1 VNEVS
6 VRNVN
11 DPLLT
16 GQGDIGTILPSPFG
30 DGHYSVTLLY

>member
-11 DPLLT
+11 DPVPS
-16 GQGDIGTILPSPFG
+16 GQGDIGTILLSPFG
-30 DGHYSVTLLY
+30 GGHYSVTLRY